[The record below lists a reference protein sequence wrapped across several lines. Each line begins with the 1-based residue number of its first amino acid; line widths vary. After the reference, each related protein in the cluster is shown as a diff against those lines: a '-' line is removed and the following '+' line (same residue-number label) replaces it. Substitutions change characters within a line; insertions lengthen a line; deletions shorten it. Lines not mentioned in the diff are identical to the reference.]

1 MSATSP
7 PWSAR
12 GSGPF
17 GGARGGDAG
26 DVRDVRAAGAGW
38 PIGCPGDRRATPL
51 RYWAATAYFVNAP
64 PAKRSELGPSAANTL
79 PSASTATPSPAAP
92 W

>member
-1 MSATSP
+1 MTAAPGRAAGENEESGRRFP
-7 PWSAR
+7 P
-12 GSGPF
+12 GL
-17 GGARGGDAG
+17 
-26 DVRDVRAAGAGW
+26 AAGAGR
-38 PIGCPGDRRATPL
+38 PNGCPADRRHTPL
-51 RYWAATAYFVNAP
+51 RYSATAYFVNAP